1 MITLHLD
8 DTIISSLTG
17 NELNILK
24 FVYGHPE
31 EILHMS
37 IQELARQVSY
47 SSATILRFCKKLGY
61 SGFAELKYALHAELR
76 RDSAPPASYSEQT
89 FSTQMLLSTM
99 RSDVESTSKLL
110 LEEQL
115 SQTFRYFDSNCPIYM
130 WSPGGITSILA
141 EYFEKLLLSIG
152 RQNVYRM
159 ESQKMC
165 EHILRSTRRDS
176 LLIVISTTGIFPP
189 TLHLAKIA
197 KINNIPVISIS
208 PYANNELADN
218 ATVSYRFFTHQREN
232 SGAEYT
238 SRLPL
243 FFIIDMIIRCYL
255 EYKQSITPAT
265 PTEADH
271 DSLI

>member
-8 DTIISSLTG
+8 DTIISSLTN

-89 FSTQMLLSTM
+89 FSIQMLLSTM

-159 ESQKMC
+159 GSQKMC
-165 EHILRSTRRDS
+165 EHILRSTRTDS
-176 LLIVISTTGIFPP
+176 LLIVISTNGIFPP